1 MIGND
6 LFITVVVMFLLV
18 ILAVALLLITLIF
31 VAINSGKQKKFVISP
46 VQIVVSLVSLIILY
60 LWLPFGFL
68 SLSQNK
74 EGVEAEKLYKLAVK
88 TALIP
93 SVKSEMLQFLGSYYA
108 AVYNGKEA
116 VKAFEQS
123 FKINENK
130 VAVAQLCNLYTI
142 KGDYEEAIGMCKK
155 LNLQQ
160 IIAVNY
166 ILQNDY
172 KNAYEVINKKIQ
184 NGENITHWDYATRAY
199 INRKINKK
207 DLFEKDYQKALESCP
222 NNALLKKLYENE
234 NYYDDLYLQ
243 YKKQY
248 SF

>member
-6 LFITVVVMFLLV
+6 LFITVVVMFLLSGIA
-18 ILAVALLLITLIF
+18 ILLLLITLII
-31 VAINSGKQKKFVISP
+31 VAVNSGSQKKLVVSP
-46 VQIVVSLVSLIILY
+46 VQIVISLLSLVILY
-60 LWLPFGFL
+60 LGVPFWFL
-68 SLSQNK
+68 SQAQNK

-93 SVKSEMLQFLGSYYA
+93 SVKSEMLQFSGSYY
-108 AVYNGKEA
+108 VTVFNGKEA

-123 FKINENK
+123 LKINENK
-130 VAVAQLCNLYTI
+130 VSVSQLCNLYTI
-142 KGDYEEAIGMCKK
+142 KGDYDAAIGMCEKF
-155 LNLQQ
+155 NLRQ

-184 NGENITHWDYATRAY
+184 NGENITYWDYATRAY
-199 INRKINKK
+199 INRKTGKK
-207 DLFEKDYQKALESCP
+207 DLFEQDYQKALESCP
-222 NNALLKKLYENE
+222 NNEVLKKLYKNE
-234 NYYDDLYLQ
+234 NYYKDLYSE

-248 SF
+248 NF